1 MFNISGCF
9 RGGWV
14 VNTICATLII
24 YNVQQ
29 YQYFKCLTMSM
40 FQHSN
45 AMISTAQYQKCHSN
59 FYGTGVWEKI
69 LPRKKTAFLNFQ
81 NCHFFTLTGHFWLE
95 RHVFISAFDDSD
107 SINKAT
113 CFHKNHGHHT
123 HPQIEIFIN
132 VIKQLRKS
140 LLF

>member
-1 MFNISGCF
+1 M
-9 RGGWV
+9 
-14 VNTICATLII
+14 NTICATLII

-107 SINKAT
+107 SINKGIRDAGST
-113 CFHKNHGHHT
+113 ADFR
-123 HPQIEIFIN
+123 ILFEIFEILEKFDFFETLN
-132 VIKQLRKS
+132 FLIFLI
-140 LLF
+140 FF